1 MSISVK
7 PDPDHPLGGH
17 ALLVVSARVPQGPV
31 SVSVTDLFEDRHLGP
46 KGWQQAPV
54 ALGPYAAQDEGGA
67 LVVPVGPEIVD
78 QIPEFAA
85 LRITVAGVSTELSW
99 PDTVRMSPSQM
110 AGGGIDDLA
119 RKQAEKPRAETPK
132 VETSKAETVVEPQKP
147 VQPPIID
154 GEEKVDPDK
163 PPNRLPMI
171 LAALLLLAALAAGAW
186 WYLGREPAATPEP
199 VPVPAPTPP
208 DPPPA
213 VISPAPT
220 PPVAAA
226 GCDAAGLAAAAAKPA
241 PEAFAAVAACGAD
254 GDAEARFRII
264 ERAADAGVAEAI
276 AMIGRWYDP
285 AEAAAVGSSFTRRDP
300 AQAARYY
307 KDAADRGHAP
317 AAELLARACAALR
330 PDQDPTHEIARE
342 QYCPRN

>member
-1 MSISVK
+1 MSITVK

-17 ALLVVSARVPQGPV
+17 ALLVVNARVPQGPV

-54 ALGPYAAQDEGGA
+54 ALGPYAAQDEGGT

-99 PDTVRMSPSQM
+99 PDSVRMSPSHM

-119 RKQAEKPRAETPK
+119 RKQAEKPKARAPK
-132 VETSKAETVVEPQKP
+132 TEEPKTETVAEPQKP
-147 VQPPIID
+147 PIIE
-154 GEEKVDPDK
+154 GEEKVDPPK

-186 WYLGREPAATPEP
+186 WYLGREPAPAPAPEP
-199 VPVPAPTPP
+199 APVPAPDPAPQPP
-208 DPPPA
+208 SPP
-213 VISPAPT
+213 VISPAP
-220 PPVAAA
+220 VAA
-226 GCDAAGLAAAAAKPA
+226 GCDPAGLTAAAAKPPA
-241 PEAFAAVAACGAD
+241 EAFAAVAACGAQ
-254 GDAEARFRII
+254 GDPETRFRII
-264 ERAADAGVAEAI
+264 ERAADAGVAEAL

-307 KDAADRGHAP
+307 RDAADRGHAP
-317 AAELLARACAALR
+317 AAALLARACAALR